1 MGTEESIILW
11 IVFAVRRLNFGFFY
25 PSFRVITIQAELID
39 PEDLVL
45 IGVES
50 LIVLGVLIALVIAFL
65 VRSRHPKLSQG
76 WNFIIL
82 GLVFILLHGIFD
94 VLDTMQFDS
103 LVVDVLNVFDGA
115 TFLIGLLLFALGIY
129 RIAEYGA
136 KQWGL
141 E

>member
-1 MGTEESIILW
+1 VII
-11 IVFAVRRLNFGFFY
+11 
-25 PSFRVITIQAELID
+25 IQAELID

-50 LIVLGVLIALVIAFL
+50 LIVLGVLIALVVAFL
-65 VRSRHPKLSQG
+65 VRSRHPKLSKG

-82 GLVFILLHGIFD
+82 GLVFIVLHGVFD
-94 VLDTMQFDS
+94 VLDTMQLDD
-103 LVVDVLNVFDGA
+103 LVVDILNVFDGA
-115 TFLIGLLLFALGIY
+115 TFLIGLLFFALGIY

>member
-1 MGTEESIILW
+1 MREIWNHWKFST
-11 IVFAVRRLNFGFFY
+11 VRRLNFGFLH
-25 PSFRVITIQAELID
+25 SHFRVITIQSELID
-39 PEDLVL
+39 PEDLFL
-45 IGVES
+45 IGVET
-50 LIVLGVLIALVIAFL
+50 LIVLGALIALIAAFL

-94 VLDTMQFDS
+94 VLDTMQLDD
-103 LVVDVLNVFDGA
+103 LVVDLLNVFDA
-115 TFLIGLLLFALGIY
+115 LTFLIGLLLFAMGIY

>member
-1 MGTEESIILW
+1 MN
-11 IVFAVRRLNFGFFY
+11 A
-25 PSFRVITIQAELID
+25 IQAEFID
-39 PEDLVL
+39 PEDMFL

-50 LIVLGVLIALVIAFL
+50 LIVIAIAIALIIAII
-65 VRSRHPKLSQG
+65 VRTRHPKVSTG

-82 GLVFILLHGIFD
+82 GLVSLLLHGIFD
-94 VLDTMQFDS
+94 VLDTMQFDDL
-103 LVVDVLNVFDGA
+103 LVDIINVFDGA
-115 TFLIGLLLFALGIY
+115 TFLLGLLLFALGIY